1 MIGDDQE
8 RFEDYLELERYIEE
22 LQAGRVAHPPRDLTP
37 GQAKIYRMAALFRS
51 ASAESAEPR
60 PEFVEQLK
68 ARLLALDE
76 VGQEQEEPTQEL
88 PGLGKPVEPE
98 QIPATKEQQVPQIPQ
113 PLPQKKGMPQRARF
127 VSRRS
132 LLSGGA
138 VAAASLLA
146 GAAVGAAA
154 DQLAH
159 HSSPPGPNGS
169 STLYNPTPLVP
180 SDISTIWLPVA
191 TLAELGD
198 DAKRFVSDI
207 VIGYVIRNDGD
218 DKEEGNPAKEPV
230 IAFSA
235 ACTHMGC
242 IVQWNNGDRQFHCPC
257 HNGRF
262 TEYGKPDNS
271 PGGRLYLT
279 ALPRLNVKV
288 DSDGKVYVQVP
299 KKTS

>member
-22 LQAGRVAHPPRDLTP
+22 LQAGRVTHPPRDLTP
-37 GQAKIYRMAALFRS
+37 SQAKIYRMAALFRS
-51 ASAESAEPR
+51 ASTEAAEPH

-76 VGQEQEEPTQEL
+76 VSQEQEETTQKL
-88 PGLGKPVEPE
+88 PSLGKPVEQE
-98 QIPATKEQQVPQIPQ
+98 QIPAPKEQQLPEIQQ
-113 PLPQKKGMPQRARF
+113 PLPQKKGMSQRARF

-146 GAAVGAAA
+146 GAAVGVAA

-159 HSSPPGPNGS
+159 HSPPLGPTGS
-169 STLYNPTPLVP
+169 STSYSTTPLVP
-180 SDISTIWLPVA
+180 PDISTIWLPVA

-198 DAKRFVSDI
+198 DAKLFVSDI

-218 DKEEGNPAKEPV
+218 NKEESDPNKEPV

-242 IVQWNNGDRQFHCPC
+242 IVQWNSAARQYHCPC

-262 TEYGKPDNS
+262 TEYGKPANGV
-271 PGGRLYLT
+271 GGRLYLT
-279 ALPRLNVKV
+279 PLPRLKVKV
-288 DSDGKVYVQVP
+288 DTDGKVYVQVP
-299 KKTS
+299 KNSA

>member
-1 MIGDDQE
+1 MTGDDQE

-76 VGQEQEEPTQEL
+76 VDQEQEEPTQEL
-88 PGLGKPVEPE
+88 PSLGKPVEPE

-113 PLPQKKGMPQRARF
+113 SLPPKKGMPQRAKF

-159 HSSPPGPNGS
+159 HSPPSEPTGS
-169 STLYNPTPLVP
+169 STSYSTTPLVP
-180 SDISTIWLPVA
+180 PDISTIWLPVA

-218 DKEEGNPAKEPV
+218 NKEEGDPAKEPV

-242 IVQWNNGDRQFHCPC
+242 IIQWNKGDRQFHCPC

-262 TEYGKPDNS
+262 TEYGKPANG
-271 PGGRLYLT
+271 PGGGLYLT

>member
-22 LQAGRVAHPPRDLTP
+22 LQAGLVAHPPKDLTP

-51 ASAESAEPR
+51 ASAASAEPR

-68 ARLLALDE
+68 ARLLAFDE

-88 PGLGKPVEPE
+88 PSLGKPVEQE
-98 QIPATKEQQVPQIPQ
+98 QIPATKEQQLPQIPQ

-159 HSSPPGPNGS
+159 HSSPPGQNGS
-169 STLYNPTPLVP
+169 STPYNPTPLVP
-180 SDISTIWLPVA
+180 PDISTIWLPVA
-191 TLAELGD
+191 TLTELGD

-218 DKEEGNPAKEPV
+218 DKEEGDPAKEPV

-262 TEYGKPDNS
+262 TEYGKPAIGL
-271 PGGRLYLT
+271 GGRLYLT

-288 DSDGKVYVQVP
+288 DPDGKVYVQVP

>member
-51 ASAESAEPR
+51 VSAEAAEPR
-60 PEFVEQLK
+60 PEFVEQLRT
-68 ARLLALDE
+68 RLLALDE
-76 VGQEQEEPTQEL
+76 VNQEQEEPIQKV
-88 PGLGKPVEPE
+88 PSVGGSVEQE
-98 QIPATKEQQVPQIPQ
+98 QIPATKEQQGPQIPQ
-113 PLPQKKGMPQRARF
+113 PLPQKKGISQRARF

-146 GAAVGAAA
+146 GAAIGAAA

-159 HSSPPGPNGS
+159 QGPPSGPHGPSTSYGS
-169 STLYNPTPLVP
+169 IPLVP
-180 SDISTIWLPVA
+180 PDISTVWLPVA

-198 DAKRFVSDI
+198 DAKLFVTDI

-218 DKEEGNPAKEPV
+218 NKEESDPDKEPV

-242 IVQWNNGDRQFHCPC
+242 IVQWNRADRQYHCPC

-262 TEYGKPDNS
+262 TEYGKPANG
-271 PGGRLYLT
+271 PNGRLYLT

-288 DSDGKVYVQVP
+288 GSDGKVYVQVP
-299 KKTS
+299 KKSA